1 MKITK
6 IFRQFFA
13 SESGGG
19 ILLIICTV
27 ISILL
32 ANFFLHES
40 YVDFWHEKLGLLS
53 IEGWINDGLMAI
65 FFFMIGLELKRE
77 VFIGELSSARTG
89 LLPVFAALGGMLVPA
104 GIYMLLN
111 FGTDTQHGFGI
122 PMATDIA
129 FAIGILSLLGDKVPF
144 SLKVFLTAVA
154 VIDDLGAIVIIALF
168 YSSNLAIIPLTVVF
182 GIFILLMVLNL
193 LKVKWIPLYLV
204 GGVLMWYFM
213 LQSGVHATV
222 AGILLALT
230 IPFEK
235 GSKQAAS
242 YKLQTLLHVPVA
254 YIILPI
260 FALANTAIVF
270 GEGWNTGLLANS
282 SLGIILGLVF
292 GKPIGI
298 LLICF
303 LVIKLKIAELPGR
316 LNWNQMLG
324 AGMLAGIGFT
334 MSIFIAL
341 LAFDSDFLITE
352 SKISILFGSLISGII
367 GFLWLKWVLN
377 KEEKTRTKNLV
388 QS

>member
-1 MKITK
+1 MKITR

-13 SESGGG
+13 SESSGG
-19 ILLIICTV
+19 LLLVFCTL

-32 ANFFLHES
+32 ANFVLQDS
-40 YVDFWHEKLGLLS
+40 YVDFWHQKAGMIS
-53 IEGWINDGLMAI
+53 IEQWINDGLMAV

-89 LLPVFAALGGMLVPA
+89 LLPVFAAVGGMIVPA

-111 FGTDTQHGFGI
+111 YGTDTQHGFGI

-154 VIDDLGAIVIIALF
+154 VIDDLGAIIIIALF
-168 YSSNLAIIPLTVVF
+168 YSSDLALFPLSVVF
-182 GIFILLMVLNL
+182 ATFLLLIGLNL
-193 LKVKWIPLYLV
+193 LKVKSVPLYILGGLV
-204 GGVLMWYFM
+204 MWYFM

-235 GSKQAAS
+235 GSKKAAS
-242 YKLQTLLHVPVA
+242 YRLQSFLHVPVA
-254 YIILPI
+254 YVILPI

-270 GEGWNTGLLANS
+270 GPGWSSGLLANS

-303 LVIKLKIAELPGR
+303 LVIKLNIAALPGR
-316 LNWNQMLG
+316 LNWSQMLG

-352 SKISILFGSLISGII
+352 SKISILLGSLISGLI
-367 GFLWLKWVLN
+367 GFAWLKWVLS
-377 KEEKTRTKNLV
+377 KEEKIKVHHLK
-388 QS
+388 